1 MKLGPNLVY
10 MVREDEGLALVK
22 QLLTTFKIND
32 YRIFLILP
40 CGKVQFIHIKDCVLP
55 KKVNT
60 GRVTVVIQFSIENNS
75 NTSQIKFIETETFE
89 A

>member
-10 MVREDEGLALVK
+10 MVREEEGLALVK

-40 CGKVQFIHIKDCVLP
+40 CSKVQFIHIKDCVLP